1 MLPKLSWHDL
11 EGWKCFSHDLNSA
24 GSVYLTV
31 SALLNSILLILKAD
45 IDTIYLRS
53 ESFKLIIDSKQ
64 LADAFFLTS
73 GNCIQTEKILIECTM
88 LKRMKGF

>member
-1 MLPKLSWHDL
+1 MYILFIAKHVMLPKLSWHDL

-64 LADAFFLTS
+64 LADAFF
-73 GNCIQTEKILIECTM
+73 
-88 LKRMKGF
+88 

>member
-1 MLPKLSWHDL
+1 M
-11 EGWKCFSHDLNSA
+11 C
-24 GSVYLTV
+24 LTV
-31 SALLNSILLILKAD
+31 SAFLNSILLILRAD

-64 LADAFFLTS
+64 LADAFFTS

-88 LKRMKGF
+88 LKRDERFLEAMFVRSCDQIIDKVM